1 MLVAPRAASV
11 WPSKPAHAVPLSAGS
26 THRLT
31 DPESSTVVQRLKSR
45 QQFQAVMAGALVAK
59 TPHFALH
66 RVALDAAHESVHE
79 NRTLFPVSDAWLGVL
94 LPKRWARRA
103 VTRNA
108 IRRQIYEAA
117 REKAHRLPQAAFV
130 VRLRSEFSRKQ
141 FVSATSDALKR
152 AVRAELDQL
161 LDRALLRAPAAKA
174 PISAMPVSPE
184 APHVV

>member
-1 MLVAPRAASV
+1 
-11 WPSKPAHAVPLSAGS
+11 VPLPAGHVCS
-26 THRLT
+26 LT
-31 DPESSTVVQRLKSR
+31 RPGDAAVVQRLKSR

-66 RVALDAAHESVHE
+66 RAPLSSAHEG
-79 NRTLFPVSDAWLGVL
+79 RALFPVADAWLGVL

-117 REKAHRLPQAAFV
+117 RDQALQLPQAALV
-130 VRLRSEFSRKQ
+130 VRLRCEFSRKQ
-141 FVSATSDALKR
+141 FVSATSDLLKR

-161 LDRALLRAPAAKA
+161 LNRVTSSRQPD
-174 PISAMPVSPE
+174 
-184 APHVV
+184 APHAPRAVVPPEVRDAV